1 MLREGEGNHYGV
13 AFAEYLL
20 RLNVYRLLV
29 EGNAFRPKAR
39 DARLHF
45 DFVAVKDGEEEVS
58 LDVCHHGHDVAAV
71 KLTVDEVHEIVFL
84 PQVVIGEV
92 SIIVDMSESVNVIK
106 T

>member
-1 MLREGEGNHYGV
+1 M
-13 AFAEYLL
+13 
-20 RLNVYRLLV
+20 

-39 DARLHF
+39 DTRLHF
-45 DFVAVKDGEEEVS
+45 DFVAVEDREEEVS
-58 LDVCHHGHDVAAV
+58 LDVCHHGHNVAAV

-84 PQVVIGEV
+84 AQVVIGEV

>member
-1 MLREGEGNHYGV
+1 M
-13 AFAEYLL
+13 

-45 DFVAVKDGEEEVS
+45 DFVAVEDREEEIS
-58 LDVCHHGHDVAAV
+58 LDVCHHGHNVATV

-84 PQVVIGEV
+84 AQVVIGEV